1 MEELK
6 AKLCAPCWGSKRAT
20 VNGYSTSTLR
30 KAGCEPAWLMV
41 VPRVQMPP
49 STFHQGASSGRASK
63 STRGFSRRGCGGSG
77 FRVTATSF
85 PTLLSASAWRKTD
98 WPTRP
103 VAPTSNRSFMIL
115 LPCSNNSL
123 VMENFRLRVFR
134 AVAHRLNF
142 RMAAEELLL
151 TQSAVT
157 QQIKALESELDV
169 PLFDRAGGRV
179 SLTPAGAALLPFAER
194 LAALSE
200 EAREAVA
207 STAGG
212 SAGRLALGA
221 SQTIGQYLLPKLI
234 AGYLQENP
242 KVEISVLGGNTQTIL
257 EALVEH
263 KVQLCLIEGPA
274 MRRDVQVDP
283 FMQDHMVCVV
293 PAGHEWA
300 DEEIDVKEL
309 QQTKLV
315 TRELG
320 SGSRR
325 IVEQAFEKAGLD
337 LKKLRLVM
345 TFDSTEGLLSAV
357 EAGLG
362 IAFVSRWAV
371 RNQLALGTLRV
382 ARVRGLNLAR
392 MFSLATVAGPEPA
405 GIARAFHRFV
415 LERAEGLAPRA
426 TGRKAPVKS

>member
-1 MEELK
+1 
-6 AKLCAPCWGSKRAT
+6 
-20 VNGYSTSTLR
+20 
-30 KAGCEPAWLMV
+30 
-41 VPRVQMPP
+41 
-49 STFHQGASSGRASK
+49 
-63 STRGFSRRGCGGSG
+63 
-77 FRVTATSF
+77 
-85 PTLLSASAWRKTD
+85 
-98 WPTRP
+98 
-103 VAPTSNRSFMIL
+103 
-115 LPCSNNSL
+115 
-123 VMENFRLRVFR
+123 MENFRLRVFR
-134 AVAHRLNF
+134 AVARHLNF
-142 RMAAEELLL
+142 RVAAEELLL

-179 SLTPAGAALLPFAER
+179 SLTPAGSALLPFAEK
-194 LAALSE
+194 LATLAE
-200 EAREAVA
+200 EAREVVA
-207 STAGG
+207 ATMGG

-221 SQTIGQYLLPKLI
+221 SQTIGQYLLPRLI
-234 AGYLQENP
+234 AGFLKENP

-263 KVQLCLIEGPA
+263 RVQLCLIEGPA
-274 MRRDVQVDP
+274 MRRDVQVEP

-293 PAGHEWA
+293 PSGHEWA

-309 QQTKLV
+309 QHASLV

-325 IVEQAFEKAGLD
+325 IVEQAFETAGLEV
-337 LKKLRLVM
+337 KKLHLAM

-371 RNQLALGTLRV
+371 RNQLALGTLKL

-392 MFSLATVAGPEPA
+392 MFSIATVAGPEPS
-405 GIARAFHRFV
+405 GLARSFQRFV
-415 LERAEGLAPRA
+415 QLRAEELAPRS
-426 TGRKAPVKS
+426 TGRGAPARG